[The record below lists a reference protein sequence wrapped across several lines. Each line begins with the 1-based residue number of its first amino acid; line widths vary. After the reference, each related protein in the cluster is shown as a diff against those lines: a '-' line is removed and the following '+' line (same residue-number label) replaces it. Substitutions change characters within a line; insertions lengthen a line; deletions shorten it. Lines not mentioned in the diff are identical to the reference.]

1 MASFDISGLFTNIP
15 LIEAIDIS
23 TNLLD
28 LLFYVCEFV
37 YYNGCK
43 FDKNNFCKSLS
54 FVVNDNYFLFS
65 YVQIDGIDMGSSLI
79 KYFLNKQFNPVS
91 SQDKETS
98 KHIVMLSPP
107 SIGSYST
114 VIRNNVN
121 QLLKKHF
128 PDCKLHIFF
137 KPAVCLTPLFKP
149 KDHFFLI
156 HKDRYTLNS
165 QQSSTPLV
173 LFKYSMFFSY
183 TVFPH
188 FLLLFMFSSHD
199 FCLIA
204 FILYFSQLWASP
216 VVMYLCLMAFFYVI
230 PHRLPRFILACPGLF
245 LFISPILCI
254 HLCTL
259 SHPIC
264 FIIPLYAS
272 FHILFALFPFP
283 MPGSPSLHIRFRF
296 YFLSHTDDDSS

>member
-1 MASFDISGLFTNIP
+1 MHKETSPVRPILSAIGIYNYKLAKFLVPPLKPYTCNHYTVTDSSFANEISSLPNQSLMASFDISGLFTNIP

-28 LLFYVCEFV
+28 LLFYDCEFV

-43 FDKNNFCKSLS
+43 FDKNNFCNSLS
-54 FVVNDNYFLFS
+54 FVVNDNYFLFN

-79 KYFLNKQFNPVS
+79 KYFLNKQFHPVS

-98 KHIVMLSPP
+98 KHIVMLSLP

-183 TVFPH
+183 TVFPV
-188 FLLLFMFSSHD
+188 FIYVLFHT
-199 FCLIA
+199 
-204 FILYFSQLWASP
+204 
-216 VVMYLCLMAFFYVI
+216 
-230 PHRLPRFILACPGLF
+230 LF
-245 LFISPILCI
+245 VS
-254 HLCTL
+254 
-259 SHPIC
+259 
-264 FIIPLYAS
+264 
-272 FHILFALFPFP
+272 
-283 MPGSPSLHIRFRF
+283 
-296 YFLSHTDDDSS
+296 